1 MSPNHAKPD
10 CSDRHNESVNTNRT
24 RLAAVIG
31 WPVSHSLSPVIHEA
45 GFASIGF
52 DATYVALGVE
62 PNDLAAAVEG
72 LRALGFLGASVTMP
86 HKAAVIPLLD
96 RIEPTADRLRS
107 VNTIT
112 WRDGSLVGD
121 STDGGGLLDS
131 LTEAGV
137 ALVGTRVLVLGAG
150 GAGRAVADALTN
162 EARAVVGVANRTPI
176 DQSAVPGCRI
186 VPWSDRDAVLREV
199 DVVVNC
205 TSVGMGD
212 DGESPID
219 TLNLRAEHVVVDLV
233 YHPLR
238 TPLLEGAAHRGARTI
253 DGLGMLVHQAARQ
266 QRIWTGARPDV
277 EAMRHAAISALD
289 GDR

>member
-1 MSPNHAKPD
+1 MNS
-10 CSDRHNESVNTNRT
+10 SRT

-62 PNDLAAAVEG
+62 PTHLAGAVQG
-72 LRALGFLGASVTMP
+72 LRDLGFLGASVTMP
-86 HKAAVIPLLD
+86 HKAAVIPFLD

-112 WRDGSLVGD
+112 SQDGALVGD

-131 LTEAGV
+131 LVDAGFEP
-137 ALVGTRVLVLGAG
+137 AGSRVLVLGAG
-150 GAGRAVADALTN
+150 GAGRAVVDALVN
-162 EARAVVGVANRTPI
+162 EGRADVRVANRTSI
-176 DQSAVPGCRI
+176 DPTSISGGGL
-186 VPWSDRDAVLREV
+186 VPWSERDRVVREV
-199 DVVVNC
+199 ELVVNC
-205 TSVGMGD
+205 TSVGMGSD
-212 DGESPID
+212 ATTPDATTPID
-219 TLNLRAEHVVVDLV
+219 TANLGPEHVVVDLV

-238 TPLLEGAAHRGARTI
+238 TPLLEQASRRGAQTV

-266 QRIWTGARPDV
+266 QRLWTGMHPDV
-277 EAMRHAAISALD
+277 QAMRRAALSALD